1 VVRARQ
7 TERTEY
13 EYQRTR
19 ILAAMVTAAFAS
31 GSESVTVSDIT
42 GLAGVSRGTFY
53 ALFADRDD
61 CLRAAIDEA
70 VALAAARVG
79 TVYDPRARWADG
91 VRAGLHAL
99 LELLM
104 EEPELARL
112 CVARALV
119 ARATHPRLDT
129 ALEQL
134 AQILDQGR
142 RDRGA
147 CRRPPPVTAQSLLGG
162 ALGLIYARLIAR
174 EERSLPELLNPLMS
188 MIALPYLG
196 PAAARREE
204 SRPEPARPVKQPTH
218 DQSGQPP
225 AELAM
230 RLTYRTARVLQII
243 RAQSGLSNSQVAERA
258 GISDAGQISKLLT
271 RLSRLG
277 LIENTGAGQARG
289 AANSW
294 ALTRKGKELERTIT
308 RVPVYATP

>member
-1 VVRARQ
+1 MRAQ
-7 TERTEY
+7 HSELTHH

-19 ILAAMVTAAFAS
+19 ILAAMVTAAATS
-31 GSESVTVSDIT
+31 GPESVTVGDIT

-53 ALFADRDD
+53 ALFAGRDD
-61 CLRAAIDEA
+61 CLHVAIDDA
-70 VALAAARVG
+70 VALATARAVAR
-79 TVYDPRARWADG
+79 YDPQARWAER
-91 VRAGLHAL
+91 VRAGLEAL
-99 LELLM
+99 LGLIT

-112 CVARALV
+112 CIARALA
-119 ARATHPRLDT
+119 ARTMHPALDT

-142 RDRGA
+142 RDHGA
-147 CRRPPPVTAQSLLGG
+147 PRQPPPIAAQSLLGG

-188 MIALPYLG
+188 MIVLPYLG

-204 SRPEPARPVKQPTH
+204 SRREPARPVKPPAH
-218 DQSGQPP
+218 RPSDQSP
-225 AELAM
+225 AEIQI
-230 RLTYRTARVLQII
+230 RLTYRTARVLQVI
-243 RAQSGLSNSQVAERA
+243 RAQSGLSNSAVAARA

-294 ALTRKGKELERTIT
+294 ALTREGKELERTIT
-308 RVPVYATP
+308 RVSMYAA